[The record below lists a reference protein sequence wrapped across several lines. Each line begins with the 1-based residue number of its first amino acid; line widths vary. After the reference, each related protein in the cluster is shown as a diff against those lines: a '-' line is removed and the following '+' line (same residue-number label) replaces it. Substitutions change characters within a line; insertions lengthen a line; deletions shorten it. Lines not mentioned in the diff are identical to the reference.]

1 MIVIGADT
9 HKGSHALAAVDEG
22 TGRVRGGREIKAD
35 AVGHVAA
42 VRWARGLDEE
52 RVWAI
57 EDCRSCS
64 RRLEQALLA
73 AGERVVRV
81 APHRM
86 GESCKGEREPGES
99 DEIDA
104 LAVARAVVKDGV
116 EQLVAYLNEQAMEI
130 RLLLDHRNDLVAER
144 TRTINRLRW
153 HLLEL
158 CPELERSLKRGAL
171 NQPRV
176 LDRVDRRL
184 RKLPAGARIRI
195 AREQVAQLR
204 CLTRQIDQLAAELAE
219 LVKAHRPQ
227 LLAEQGCGAL
237 TAAIL
242 IGHTAGVKQFRK
254 HSSFGL
260 QTGTAPI
267 PCSSGQ
273 RTQHRL
279 NRGGDRQLNH
289 ALHIIAVTRAQRD
302 PATKEYLARKE
313 AEGKTKKGALRC
325 SSATSHAAS
334 TASSQSRPAT
344 SKPPTESRSPS
355 PNPPRS
361 PSAPARSERSSRSRQ
376 PLADDLHQLN
386 RTDQRPLSAVLPRA
400 GLRDEPTPPTSR
412 AVSRRDHPRPGPQRH
427 QPTRS
432 QPLCRPLVPRRDQAH
447 PPNPA
452 VTALRFTRSLPLK
465 NPQTADLP

>member
-22 TGRVRGGREIKAD
+22 TGRVRGSRQIKAED
-35 AVGHVAA
+35 AGHLAA
-42 VRWARGLDEE
+42 VRWARELDEE

-81 APHRM
+81 PPHRM
-86 GESCKGEREPGES
+86 GASRKGERELGKS

-104 LAVARAVVKDGV
+104 LAVARAVVQDGI
-116 EQLVAYLNEQAMEI
+116 EKFPVAYLNERAMEI

-144 TRTINRLRW
+144 TRTVNRLRW

-171 NQPRV
+171 NKARV
-176 LDRVDRRL
+176 LDRVDRQL
-184 RKLPAGARIRI
+184 RKLDAGARVRI
-195 AREQVAQLR
+195 AREQISQLR
-204 CLTRQIDQLAAELAE
+204 GLNREIDQLQRELAE
-219 LVKAHRPQ
+219 LVTAHRPQ

-237 TAAIL
+237 TAGIL
-242 IGHTAGVKQFRK
+242 IGHTAGNQQFR
-254 HSSFGL
+254 SDASFAL

-267 PCSSGQ
+267 PCSSGK

-289 ALHIIAVTRAQRD
+289 ALHVIAITRAQHD

-313 AEGKTKKGALRC
+313 AEGKTNKGALR
-325 SSATSHAAS
+325 SLKRHLARRFYHLLAEPPADQQQNAEPESITKLEL
-334 TASSQSRPAT
+334 TAVPDRP
-344 SKPPTESRSPS
+344 K
-355 PNPPRS
+355 
-361 PSAPARSERSSRSRQ
+361 
-376 PLADDLHQLN
+376 
-386 RTDQRPLSAVLPRA
+386 
-400 GLRDEPTPPTSR
+400 
-412 AVSRRDHPRPGPQRH
+412 
-427 QPTRS
+427 
-432 QPLCRPLVPRRDQAH
+432 PRREVEQI
-447 PPNPA
+447 
-452 VTALRFTRSLPLK
+452 TAAPCPMVCIS
-465 NPQTADLP
+465 

>member
-35 AVGHVAA
+35 EAGHLAA
-42 VRWARGLDEE
+42 VRWARGLDEQ

-57 EDCRSCS
+57 EDCRHVS

-81 APHRM
+81 PPHRM
-86 GESCKGEREPGES
+86 GASRHGEREPGKS
-99 DEIDA
+99 DQIDA
-104 LAVARAVVKDGV
+104 LAVARAVVRDGI
-116 EQLVAYLNEQAMEI
+116 EQFPVAYLNEPAIEI

-144 TRTINRLRW
+144 TRTVNRLRW
-153 HLLEL
+153 HLLVL
-158 CPELERSLKRGAL
+158 CPELERSLKRGAM
-171 NQPRV
+171 NKSRE

-184 RKLPAGARIRI
+184 RKLPAGARVRI

-204 CLTRQIDQLAAELAE
+204 GLTRHIDQLQAELIE

-227 LLAEQGCGAL
+227 LLAEQGCGPL
-237 TAAIL
+237 VAAIL

-254 HSSFGL
+254 PSSFGL

-289 ALHIIAVTRAQRD
+289 ALHIIAITRAQHD
-302 PATKEYLARKE
+302 PATKKYLARKE
-313 AEGKTKKGALRC
+313 AEGKTSKGALR
-325 SSATSHAAS
+325 SLKRHLARRFYHLLAEPPADQQQ
-334 TASSQSRPAT
+334 TAEPEPIPERELPAT
-344 SKPPTESRSPS
+344 PERPRPVRELQQIGTAPS
-355 PNPPRS
+355 PMVCIS
-361 PSAPARSERSSRSRQ
+361 
-376 PLADDLHQLN
+376 
-386 RTDQRPLSAVLPRA
+386 
-400 GLRDEPTPPTSR
+400 
-412 AVSRRDHPRPGPQRH
+412 
-427 QPTRS
+427 
-432 QPLCRPLVPRRDQAH
+432 
-447 PPNPA
+447 
-452 VTALRFTRSLPLK
+452 
-465 NPQTADLP
+465 